1 MTQNQEGNQEHFRT
15 VFMWELEGSWDR
27 SEGVSGPAQWP
38 GSGGGRQ
45 RGGRERVKSWLP
57 WLMPQSSCSPCYNNT
72 GSTKTGSTKL
82 QPKSSDAL
90 TQKIPS
96 PPQAAQGTANTH
108 LHAHTYTYLRLLREQ
123 QTKAVNTAADGWADN
138 SQSLSPT
145 CSVAQWLLTALC
157 SSLPWPCLLHSTNT
171 CCLMLQ
177 LTQLQHLLSNSKL
190 FLLLAVQN
198 FSPFLAFSPQF

>member
-1 MTQNQEGNQEHFRT
+1 M
-15 VFMWELEGSWDR
+15 
-27 SEGVSGPAQWP
+27 SGPAHRP
-38 GSGGGRQ
+38 GSGVWVKAE
-45 RGGRERVKSWLP
+45 RGSRERVKSWLP
-57 WLMPQSSCSPCYNNT
+57 WLMLQSSCPPRYNNT

-96 PPQAAQGTANTH
+96 PPRAAQGTANTH
-108 LHAHTYTYLRLLREQ
+108 LHAHTHTYTYLRLLREQ

-157 SSLPWPCLLHSTNT
+157 SSLPWPCLLHNTNT

-177 LTQLQHLLSNSKL
+177 LTQLQHPLSNSKV
-190 FLLLAVQN
+190 FILLVE
-198 FSPFLAFSPQF
+198 

>member
-1 MTQNQEGNQEHFRT
+1 
-15 VFMWELEGSWDR
+15 
-27 SEGVSGPAQWP
+27 
-38 GSGGGRQ
+38 
-45 RGGRERVKSWLP
+45 
-57 WLMPQSSCSPCYNNT
+57 MPQSSCSPRYNNT

-108 LHAHTYTYLRLLREQ
+108 LHTHTRTHATHTHTYLRLLREQ

-177 LTQLQHLLSNSKL
+177 LTQLQHPSSNSKVS
-190 FLLLAVQN
+190 LLLVE
-198 FSPFLAFSPQF
+198 